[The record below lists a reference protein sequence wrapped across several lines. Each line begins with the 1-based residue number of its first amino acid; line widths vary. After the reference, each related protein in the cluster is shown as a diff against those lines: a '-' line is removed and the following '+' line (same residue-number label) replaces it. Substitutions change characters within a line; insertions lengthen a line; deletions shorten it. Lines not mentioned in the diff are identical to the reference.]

1 MMYPSTQ
8 ILSLIEKISEAWSGR
23 RTYGAAR
30 SNIVNLWKG
39 TIFVGKKASQV
50 KSLSQMI
57 YDMFECLTT
66 SPELEN
72 INGAVKELEPIFS
85 NNQET

>member
-30 SNIVNLWKG
+30 SNVVNLGKG
-39 TIFVGKKASQV
+39 IIFVGEKASQV
-50 KSLSQMI
+50 KSLGQLI

-66 SPELEN
+66 SAELEN
-72 INGAVKELEPIFS
+72 IYGAIKELEPIFGK
-85 NNQET
+85 NQET